1 MEPNSETSVPLTTP
15 CCVLAASEPLD
26 DRYFCLER
34 PDIKTLGF
42 TSAYPGKSKKYY
54 VIAKTRVQR
63 QRLTCDAGL

>member
-42 TSAYPGKSKKYY
+42 TSAYPGKSKKNIMLLLKH
-54 VIAKTRVQR
+54 VFKDR
-63 QRLTCDAGL
+63 D

>member
-34 PDIKTLGF
+34 PDIKTLWF
-42 TSAYPGKSKKYY
+42 ISAYPGKSKKILCY
-54 VIAKTRVQR
+54 
-63 QRLTCDAGL
+63 C